1 MGGSL
6 IVISGPSGVGKGT
19 VVKRLLAEM
28 PDLYISV
35 SVTTRK
41 PRPGEIPGKDYIF
54 IDDKQFEEMVVNN
67 QLLEWAYVHGH
78 YYGTPKRQVFD
89 KLAEGK
95 TVILEIDMQGAMQ
108 VQRSVDDVVL
118 IFLLPPSIKE
128 LANRLDKRGTEDEE
142 IRKLTAD
149 ILMSGYKLS
158 KIYSN
163 FNIYTLS
170 EEERLYNTVISTIIL
185 LKIKILE
192 TERELLKKELKEAEA
207 KKDETK
213 MLDLIQRISRI
224 NNAILSF
231 KKEL

>member
-28 PDLYISV
+28 PDLYISI
-35 SVTTRK
+35 SVTTRQ

-54 IDDKQFEEMVVNN
+54 IDDKYFEEMVVNN

-78 YYGTPKRQVFD
+78 YYGTPKKQVFE

-118 IFLLPPSIKE
+118 IFLLPPSIRE

-142 IRKLTAD
+142 VRKLRVLRSLQELDYIVDYDFMVLNEDLDVAVQS
-149 ILMSGYKLS
+149 IKNIINMSKWVVTRGRARYLITKL
-158 KIYSN
+158 KNGGVIDYEDFD
-163 FNIYTLS
+163 FNRFK
-170 EEERLYNTVISTIIL
+170 EGERYGI
-185 LKIKILE
+185 
-192 TERELLKKELKEAEA
+192 
-207 KKDETK
+207 
-213 MLDLIQRISRI
+213 
-224 NNAILSF
+224 
-231 KKEL
+231 

>member
-142 IRKLTAD
+142 IRKLRVLRSLQELDYIVDYDFMVLNEDLDVAVQS
-149 ILMSGYKLS
+149 IKNIINMSKWVVTRGRARYLINKL
-158 KIYSN
+158 KNGGVIDYEDFD
-163 FNIYTLS
+163 FNKFK
-170 EEERLYNTVISTIIL
+170 EGER
-185 LKIKILE
+185 
-192 TERELLKKELKEAEA
+192 
-207 KKDETK
+207 
-213 MLDLIQRISRI
+213 
-224 NNAILSF
+224 
-231 KKEL
+231 

>member
-41 PRPGEIPGKDYIF
+41 PRPGEVPGKDYIF
-54 IDDKQFEEMVVNN
+54 VDDRQFEEMVVNN

-78 YYGTPKRQVFD
+78 YYGTPKKQVFE
-89 KLAEGK
+89 KLSEGK

-118 IFLLPPSIKE
+118 IFLMPPSIKE

-142 IRKLTAD
+142 VRKLRVLRSLQELDYIGDYDFMVLNEDLDVAVQSIKNIINMSKWVVTPGRSRYLITKLKNGGAIDYEDFDFNKFKEVD
-149 ILMSGYKLS
+149 INGGKT
-158 KIYSN
+158 
-163 FNIYTLS
+163 NIY
-170 EEERLYNTVISTIIL
+170 R
-185 LKIKILE
+185 
-192 TERELLKKELKEAEA
+192 
-207 KKDETK
+207 
-213 MLDLIQRISRI
+213 
-224 NNAILSF
+224 
-231 KKEL
+231 

>member
-1 MGGSL
+1 MGGGL

-28 PDLYISV
+28 PDRYISV

-41 PRPGEIPGKDYIF
+41 PRPGEVPGKDYIF
-54 IDDKQFEEMVVNN
+54 IDDRQFEEMVVNN

-78 YYGTPKRQVFD
+78 YYGTPKKQVFE

-118 IFLLPPSIKE
+118 IFLMPPSIKE

-142 IRKLTAD
+142 VRKLRVLRSLQELDYIGDYDFMVLNEDLDVAVQSIKNIINMSKWVVTPGRSKYLITKLKNGGAIDYEDFDFNKFKEVDVNGGKTD
-149 ILMSGYKLS
+149 IY
-158 KIYSN
+158 
-163 FNIYTLS
+163 
-170 EEERLYNTVISTIIL
+170 R
-185 LKIKILE
+185 
-192 TERELLKKELKEAEA
+192 
-207 KKDETK
+207 
-213 MLDLIQRISRI
+213 
-224 NNAILSF
+224 
-231 KKEL
+231 

>member
-35 SVTTRK
+35 SVTTRR

-78 YYGTPKRQVFD
+78 YYGTPKKQVFD
-89 KLAEGK
+89 RLAEGK

-142 IRKLTAD
+142 VRKLRVLRSLQELDYIVDYDFMVLNEDLDVAVQS
-149 ILMSGYKLS
+149 IKNIINMSKWVVTRGRARYLINKL
-158 KIYSN
+158 KNGGVIDYEDFD
-163 FNIYTLS
+163 FNKFK
-170 EEERLYNTVISTIIL
+170 EGER
-185 LKIKILE
+185 
-192 TERELLKKELKEAEA
+192 
-207 KKDETK
+207 
-213 MLDLIQRISRI
+213 
-224 NNAILSF
+224 
-231 KKEL
+231 

>member
-41 PRPGEIPGKDYIF
+41 PRPGEVPGKDYIF
-54 IDDKQFEEMVVNN
+54 IDDRQFEEMVVNN

-78 YYGTPKRQVFD
+78 YYGTPKKQVFE

-118 IFLLPPSIKE
+118 IFLMPPSIKE

-142 IRKLTAD
+142 VRKLRVLRSLQELDYIGDYDFMVLNEDLDVAVQSIKNIINMSKWVVTPGRSKYLITKLKNGGAIDYEDFDFNKFKEVDVNGGKTD
-149 ILMSGYKLS
+149 IY
-158 KIYSN
+158 
-163 FNIYTLS
+163 
-170 EEERLYNTVISTIIL
+170 R
-185 LKIKILE
+185 
-192 TERELLKKELKEAEA
+192 
-207 KKDETK
+207 
-213 MLDLIQRISRI
+213 
-224 NNAILSF
+224 
-231 KKEL
+231 

>member
-54 IDDKQFEEMVVNN
+54 VDDRQFEEMVVNN

-78 YYGTPKRQVFD
+78 YYGTPKKQVFD

-118 IFLLPPSIKE
+118 IFLMPPSIKE

-142 IRKLTAD
+142 IRKLRVLRSLQELDYIGDYDFMVLNEDLDVAVQS
-149 ILMSGYKLS
+149 IKNIINMSKWVVTPGRSRYLITKL
-158 KIYSN
+158 KNGGAIDYEDFDFN
-163 FNIYTLS
+163 KFKEVEVDGGKTNIY
-170 EEERLYNTVISTIIL
+170 R
-185 LKIKILE
+185 
-192 TERELLKKELKEAEA
+192 
-207 KKDETK
+207 
-213 MLDLIQRISRI
+213 
-224 NNAILSF
+224 
-231 KKEL
+231 

>member
-28 PDLYISV
+28 PDLYISI
-35 SVTTRK
+35 SVTTRQ

-54 IDDKQFEEMVVNN
+54 IDDKHFEEMVVNN

-78 YYGTPKRQVFD
+78 YYGTPKKQVFE

-118 IFLLPPSIKE
+118 IFLLPPSIRE

-142 IRKLTAD
+142 VRKLRVLRSLQELDYIVDYDFMVLNEDLDVAVQS
-149 ILMSGYKLS
+149 IKNIINMSKWVVTRGRARYLITKL
-158 KIYSN
+158 KNGGVIDYEDFD
-163 FNIYTLS
+163 FNRFK
-170 EEERLYNTVISTIIL
+170 EGERYGI
-185 LKIKILE
+185 
-192 TERELLKKELKEAEA
+192 
-207 KKDETK
+207 
-213 MLDLIQRISRI
+213 
-224 NNAILSF
+224 
-231 KKEL
+231 